1 MKKVFKV
8 TAAAAFISLMA
19 AVPAMAGQWQQDS
32 VGWKWVNNDGS
43 PVEVLRDWWAWCDGD
58 HDGIGENYYFDSNGY
73 LSLTGQPGGA
83 AVGITVNEAG
93 ALTENGTVV
102 TAQMPEGQDLVMGA
116 AEDGKMF
123 VLTIPDRGEAAE
135 PEMAPIPEAAEEPT
149 QAPLEMDIDCEA
161 LAQRVAELV
170 NEEREARGK
179 DALEIDA
186 DFTEAAMVR
195 AEELSE
201 QFSHLRPNG
210 ELYDYAIQDRVYYGC
225 GENILKTE
233 GLRAAGDDATLDFL
247 AKTFVTRWMESPGH
261 KKNILYDDW
270 TATGVGIYVDEMG
283 IYASQ
288 LFLRTEN

>member
-43 PVEVLRDWWAWCDGD
+43 PVEVLRDWWAWCDGN

-73 LSLTGQPGGA
+73 LSLTGQPGGE

-149 QAPLEMDIDCEA
+149 QAPLEIDIDCEV
-161 LAQRVAELV
+161 LAQRIAELV

-179 DALEIDA
+179 DALEIEA

-195 AEELSE
+195 AEEISE
-201 QFSHLRPNG
+201 QYSHLRPNG
-210 ELYDYAIQDRVYYGC
+210 GSFDSAIQGHRYYRY
-225 GENILKTE
+225 GENIVKLE
-233 GLRAAGDDATLDFL
+233 GLNVVGDAATIDFL
-247 AKTFVTRWMESPGH
+247 AKQFVNAWLESPGH
-261 KKNILYDDW
+261 KKNMLYDDW
-270 TATGVGIYVDEMG
+270 TATGVGVYYNETG